1 MNEKQVKIDTMSDKN
16 APKDDLKQKNT
27 PDAPTSRNGAE
38 KAPEGLSGATGPEA
52 DKTPLFR
59 PLEQYVQDLSFECP
73 RAPMLTPEGERNMD
87 LNVSVGTHV
96 LSAERGLHV
105 VTLGVQAKGEDTA
118 KTPIF
123 LAEVAYSGVFEA
135 QNLAPNQLEAA
146 LMVDAP
152 ALLFPFA
159 RQIVMNS
166 LANSGFR
173 PPLLEPINFAAL
185 YVQNK
190 KDK

>member
-1 MNEKQVKIDTMSDKN
+1 MSDKN
-16 APKDDLKQKNT
+16 ALKDDLKQENDSKT
-27 PDAPTSRNGAE
+27 TAPRSGAE
-38 KAPEGLSGATGPEA
+38 KTAEAPSEATDPEA
-52 DKTPLFR
+52 SKAPLFR

-96 LSAERGLHV
+96 LNAERGLHV
-105 VTLGVQAKGEDTA
+105 VTLGVQAKGEDAA

-123 LAEVAYSGVFEA
+123 LAEVAYAGVFEA

-166 LANSGFR
+166 LASSGFR

-185 YVQNK
+185 YMQNK

>member
-1 MNEKQVKIDTMSDKN
+1 MSKKN

-27 PDAPTSRNGAE
+27 AEAVTPSKGSESAPKSA
-38 KAPEGLSGATGPEA
+38 SDATGQEA
-52 DKTPLFR
+52 GATPLFR

-73 RAPMLTPEGERNMD
+73 RAPMLTPEGDRNMD
-87 LNVSVGTHV
+87 LSVSVGTHV
-96 LSAERGLHV
+96 LNAERGLHV

-123 LAEVAYSGVFEA
+123 LAEVAYAGVFEA
-135 QNLAPNQLEAA
+135 QNLAPHQLEAA

-185 YVQNK
+185 YMQNK